1 MAYAV
6 VRLKSS
12 RDKKPKMKDTLEM
25 LRLNS
30 VNHCT
35 VIPERPTYE
44 GMLNKVKD
52 LITWGEIDMETMVGL
67 LKNTSNIDEKE
78 LEKKIDEETAYDGID
93 QLAEAVASD
102 DITLDEIDGLD
113 RVFRLHPPVSG
124 YRSTK
129 KPYNTGGALG
139 YRGSKINPLLQKMLG
154 PEDTRK
160 EADIDGKKEKEEE

>member
-12 RDKKPKMKDTLEM
+12 RNKKPKMKDTLEM

-52 LITWGEIDMETMVGL
+52 LITWGEIDTDTMANL
-67 LKNTSNIDEKE
+67 LKSKSNIEESE
-78 LEKKIDEETAYDGID
+78 LEKKIDEETAYEGID
-93 QLAEAVASD
+93 QLAEAVVSD
-102 DITLDEIDGLD
+102 DITLDDIDGLD
-113 RVFRLHPPVSG
+113 RVFRLHPPFSG

-139 YRGSKINPLLQKMLG
+139 YRESEINPLLQKMLAT
-154 PEDTRK
+154 ENTQK
-160 EADIDGKKEKEEE
+160 EADIHGKKEKEEE

>member
-6 VRLKSS
+6 IRLKSS
-12 RDKKPKMKDTLEM
+12 RDKKPKMRDTLKM

-52 LITWGEIDMETMVGL
+52 LITWGEIDMETMIDL
-67 LKNTSNIDEKE
+67 LKNKSDMEENE
-78 LEKKIDEETAYDGID
+78 LEKKIIDKTSYDDID
-93 QLAEAVASD
+93 QFAEAVVSD
-102 DITLDEIDGLD
+102 DISLDEIDDLD

-129 KPYNTGGALG
+129 KPYNTGGSLG
-139 YRGSKINPLLQKMLG
+139 YRGSEINPLLQKMLG
-154 PEDTRK
+154 PQNTQK
-160 EADIDGKKEKEEE
+160 EADIHGKKEKEEK

>member
-12 RDKKPKMKDTLEM
+12 RKKKPKMRDTLEM

-52 LITWGEIDMETMVGL
+52 LITWGEIDTDTMANL
-67 LKNTSNIDEKE
+67 LKNKSCIDKNE
-78 LEKKIDEETAYDGID
+78 LEDKIGEETDYDGIE

-102 DITLDEIDGLD
+102 DTTLDEIDGLD

-139 YRGSKINPLLQKMLG
+139 YRGSEINPLLQKMLG
-154 PEDTRK
+154 PENTQK
-160 EADIDGKKEKEEE
+160 EADIHGKKEKEEE

>member
-12 RDKKPKMKDTLEM
+12 RDKKPKMKDTLKM

-35 VIPERPTYE
+35 VIPKRPAYK

-52 LITWGEIDMETMVGL
+52 MVTWGEIDIDTMVDL
-67 LKNTSNIDEKE
+67 LKNKSEMEESE
-78 LEKKIDEETAYDGID
+78 LEKKISEKTSYDD
-93 QLAEAVASD
+93 LEQLADAVTSD
-102 DITLDEIDGLD
+102 EITVDEIDGLD
-113 RVFRLHPPVSG
+113 RVFRLDPPFGG

-129 KPYNTGGALG
+129 KPYNMGGALG
-139 YRGSKINPLLQKMLG
+139 YRGSEINPLIQNMLG
-154 PEDTRK
+154 PENTHE
-160 EADIDGKKEKEEE
+160 EADKHGKKEKEEE